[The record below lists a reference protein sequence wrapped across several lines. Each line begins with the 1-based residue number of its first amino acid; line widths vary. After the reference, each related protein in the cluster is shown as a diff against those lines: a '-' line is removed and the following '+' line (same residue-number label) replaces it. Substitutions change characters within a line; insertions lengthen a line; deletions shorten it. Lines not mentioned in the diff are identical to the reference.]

1 LAISEYP
8 KNSKNEFL
16 SLIRKNIMDLT
27 DFVRQFIIAAPA
39 VLIAIVFH
47 EVAHGFVANKLGDP
61 TAKMLGRLTL
71 NPMPHIDPVGT
82 VLVPLMILYF
92 SQGQFIFGY
101 AKPVPIN
108 PMNFRNPK
116 RDMAISAVAGPM
128 TNILLAIASILL
140 IKIFVVPLSS
150 VLPESVSSSV
160 LSPIFLILQASI
172 KWNVILAAF
181 NLIPIPPLDGG
192 RVLTGLLP
200 HRQAVSF
207 SKIEP
212 FGFLIVL
219 LLIAT
224 GLTRY
229 FVVPLINFFLWIL
242 QLF

>member
-1 LAISEYP
+1 
-8 KNSKNEFL
+8 
-16 SLIRKNIMDLT
+16 MDLT

-229 FVVPLINFFLWIL
+229 FVVPLVNFFLWIL

>member
-1 LAISEYP
+1 
-8 KNSKNEFL
+8 
-16 SLIRKNIMDLT
+16 MDLT

-39 VLIAIVFH
+39 VLIAIIFH

-92 SQGQFIFGY
+92 SHGQFIFGY

-150 VLPESVSSSV
+150 ILPESVSSSV

-229 FVVPLINFFLWIL
+229 FVVPLVNFFLWIL

>member
-1 LAISEYP
+1 
-8 KNSKNEFL
+8 
-16 SLIRKNIMDLT
+16 MDLM

-39 VLIAIVFH
+39 VLIAIIFH

-229 FVVPLINFFLWIL
+229 FVVPLVNFFLWIL

>member
-1 LAISEYP
+1 
-8 KNSKNEFL
+8 
-16 SLIRKNIMDLT
+16 MDLT